1 MYEGTGVMTKEQIM
15 NMSKDELFSVET
27 IVQAFEEASQV
38 DRTLLLNALIDKAK
52 EYKSARE
59 MQSLIKAMRTD
70 LYKAANSAGKNNEL
84 CRMTDFGRPEGEM
97 LCGGWIANQESI
109 WIPTL
114 VGEQTAC
121 FHPILPI
128 ARLKNMQTNTEKLT
142 LTFKRDGY
150 WRDITVDKAITVS
163 ASKILK
169 LADYGVMVTSET
181 AKALVRYLIELES
194 YNDLPLYHS
203 TSKFGWMGKEFIPFD
218 QDVVFDDESKFKEL
232 SNSLIQCGS
241 YAVWLDLVKR
251 IRQNRDHYEPQ
262 IYMSAAFASVLVSK
276 LNLLPFITNIW
287 GKTGAG
293 KTVALMIACSIYAD
307 PSEGKYITDS
317 YSTQNAFEI
326 RLDVANHLPLM
337 MDDLSKVRDK
347 LGDNFTDLI
356 YLLCSGRG
364 KDRSNIDLGLNKV
377 KTWQNTILT
386 NMERPLANET
396 MRGGAINRIL
406 DFQMK
411 PGHIFTN
418 GNAVVETI
426 KDNYGHAGREFVEL
440 VKTLGVD
447 FIGNIRKEFEQLI
460 KDEAAKQESVKEEK
474 QILPLSLILTADKLA
489 TDYIFKDGIYLDV
502 AELVAQLKDV
512 DEVSENERAYQA
524 IIDTVSVNSQKFDP
538 DENYKGEVWG
548 FIKDG
553 YVNIVPLI
561 FRRMA
566 ESENYSVKGV
576 CEWLKENNL
585 LKHNDKN
592 QNKVRVGTITRRY
605 YTIKLPSEDDTEEEQ
620 FHKAD
625 DQELPFD

>member
-1 MYEGTGVMTKEQIM
+1 MTKDEIMSMPKEQ
-15 NMSKDELFSVET
+15 LFSPET
-27 IVQAFEEASQV
+27 ILQAFEEESLMERQI
-38 DRTLLLNALIDKAK
+38 LLNALVEKAK
-52 EYKSARE
+52 EYKSTRE
-59 MQSLIKAMRTD
+59 MQSLIKACKSD
-70 LYKAANSAGKNNEL
+70 LYKADSKKNEL
-84 CRMTDFGRPEGEM
+84 NRMTDFGHPEGEM
-97 LCGGWIANQESI
+97 MCGGWIANEESI

-114 VGEQTAC
+114 IGEKIAC

-128 ARLKNMQTNTEKLT
+128 ARLKNMQTNTEKIMLS
-142 LTFKRDGY
+142 FKRDGY
-150 WRDITVDKAITVS
+150 WHDITVDKAVTVS

-181 AKALVRYLIELES
+181 AKALVQYLCELES
-194 YNDLPLYHS
+194 YNNLPLYHS
-203 TSKFGWMGKEFIPFD
+203 TSKFGWMGTEFIPFD
-218 QDVVFDDESKFKEL
+218 QNVVFDDESKFKEL
-232 SNSLIQCGS
+232 SDSLIECGS
-241 YAVWLDLVKR
+241 YAVWMDLVKKL
-251 IRQNRDHYEPQ
+251 RQNREHNETQ
-262 IYMSAAFASVLVSK
+262 IYMSAAFASVLVK
-276 LNLLPFITNIW
+276 PLNLLPFITNIW

-293 KTVALMIACSIYAD
+293 KTVALMVACSVFAD
-307 PSEGKYITDS
+307 PSEGRYITDS

-326 RLDVANHLPLM
+326 RLDVANHLPLL

-411 PGHIFTN
+411 PGHIFDN

-440 VKTLGVD
+440 VKKLGTE
-447 FIGNIRKEFEQLI
+447 FIGNIRKDFEQKI
-460 KDEAAKQESVKEEK
+460 KDEAKKQDSIKEEK

-489 TDYIFKDGIYLDV
+489 TEYIFKDGIYLDLP
-502 AELVAQLKDV
+502 EMVAQLKDV

-524 IIDTVSVNSQKFDP
+524 ILDTVAVNSQKFDP
-538 DENYKGEVWG
+538 DDSYKGEIWG

-553 YVNIVPLI
+553 YVNIYPLI
-561 FRRMA
+561 FRRIA
-566 ESENYSVKGV
+566 ANENFSVKGF
-576 CEWLKENNL
+576 CEWAKEKKL
-585 LKHNDKN
+585 LRHNDKN
-592 QNKVRVGTITRRY
+592 QNIVRTGNRTSRF
-605 YTIKLPSEDDTEEEQ
+605 YTVKLPTQEEPEEEQ
-620 FHKAD
+620 FHDAD

>member
-1 MYEGTGVMTKEQIM
+1 MTKDEIK
-15 NMSKDELFSVET
+15 NMSKDELFQVET
-27 IVQAFEEASQV
+27 IVQAFEEPSQV

-52 EYKSARE
+52 EYKSARD

-70 LYKAANSAGKNNEL
+70 LFKAANSASKNSEL

-121 FHPILPI
+121 FHPILPV
-128 ARLKNMQTNTEKLT
+128 ARLKNMQTNTEKIM

-194 YNDLPLYHS
+194 YNDLPLHHS
-203 TSKFGWMGKEFIPFD
+203 TSKFGWMGEEFIPFD
-218 QDVVFDDESKFKEL
+218 QEVIFDDESKFKEL

-241 YAVWLDLVKR
+241 YAVWLDLVKK
-251 IRQNRDHYEPQ
+251 IRQNKDHYEPQ
-262 IYMSAAFASVLVSK
+262 IYMAAAFASVLVK
-276 LNLLPFITNIW
+276 PLNLLPFITNIW

-293 KTVALMIACSIYAD
+293 KTVALMIACSIFAD

-411 PGHIFTN
+411 PGHIFDN

-440 VKTLGVD
+440 VKKLGIEY
-447 FIGNIRKEFEQLI
+447 IGNIRKDFEQKI

-489 TDYIFKDGIYLDV
+489 TEHIFKDGIYLNL

-512 DEVSENERAYQA
+512 DEVSENERAYQTLID
-524 IIDTVSVNSQKFDP
+524 IISMNNQKFNP
-538 DENYKGEVWG
+538 DDSYKGEIWG
-548 FIKDG
+548 SIKDG
-553 YVNIVPLI
+553 YVNIYPTAL
-561 FRRMA
+561 RKMA
-566 ESENYSVKGV
+566 AAENFSVKGL
-576 CEWLKENNL
+576 CEWLKEKDL

-592 QNKVRVGTITRRY
+592 QNIIREGNAVSRF
-605 YTIKLPSEDDTEEEQ
+605 YTIKLPPQEDPEEK
-620 FHKAD
+620 FHPAEGP
-625 DQELPFD
+625 ELPFD

>member
-1 MYEGTGVMTKEQIM
+1 
-15 NMSKDELFSVET
+15 
-27 IVQAFEEASQV
+27 
-38 DRTLLLNALIDKAK
+38 
-52 EYKSARE
+52 
-59 MQSLIKAMRTD
+59 
-70 LYKAANSAGKNNEL
+70 
-84 CRMTDFGRPEGEM
+84 
-97 LCGGWIANQESI
+97 
-109 WIPTL
+109 
-114 VGEQTAC
+114 
-121 FHPILPI
+121 
-128 ARLKNMQTNTEKLT
+128 
-142 LTFKRDGY
+142 
-150 WRDITVDKAITVS
+150 
-163 ASKILK
+163 
-169 LADYGVMVTSET
+169 
-181 AKALVRYLIELES
+181 
-194 YNDLPLYHS
+194 
-203 TSKFGWMGKEFIPFD
+203 
-218 QDVVFDDESKFKEL
+218 
-232 SNSLIQCGS
+232 
-241 YAVWLDLVKR
+241 
-251 IRQNRDHYEPQ
+251 
-262 IYMSAAFASVLVSK
+262 MSAAFASVLVSK

>member
-1 MYEGTGVMTKEQIM
+1 MTKDEVM
-15 NMSKDELFSVET
+15 NFTKDELFDPVNIAKIYEESTEVAQQILLDAFIERSKEFKKVSFMKNL
-27 IVQAFEEASQV
+27 ILAVQK
-38 DRTLLLNALIDKAK
+38 DLNNVLRNCKK
-52 EYKSARE
+52 TES
-59 MQSLIKAMRTD
+59 
-70 LYKAANSAGKNNEL
+70 N
-84 CRMTDFGRPEGEM
+84 RMTNFGHPDGEL
-97 LCGGWIANQESI
+97 LCGGWIADKEGVY
-109 WIPTL
+109 IPTL
-114 VGEQTAC
+114 LGDKVAAY
-121 FHPILPI
+121 HAIKLV
-128 ARLKNMQTNTEKLT
+128 ARLKNMQTNTEKIILD
-142 LTFKRDGY
+142 FKRDFN
-150 WRDITVDKAITVS
+150 WQRITVDKGIIVS
-163 ASKILK
+163 ASKIVK
-169 LADYGVMVTSET
+169 LADYGVIVTSET
-181 AKALVRYLIELES
+181 ARALVQFFSDLEGS
-194 YNDLPLYHS
+194 NELPLYHS
-203 TSKFGWMGKEFIPFD
+203 TSKFGWIKEQFIPFD

-232 SNSLIQCGS
+232 TNSLIQCGS
-241 YAVWLDLVKR
+241 YAVWMDLVKR
-251 IRQNRDHYEPQ
+251 IRQNKEHYEPQ

-293 KTVALMIACSIYAD
+293 KTVALMLACSIYAD

-364 KDRSNIDLGLNKV
+364 KDRSNVDLGLNKI

-406 DFQMK
+406 DFQMR

-426 KDNYGHAGREFVEL
+426 KDNYGHAGREFVNL
-440 VKTLGVD
+440 VKKLGVEYISD
-447 FIGNIRKEFEQLI
+447 LRKEFEQKI
-460 KDEAAKQESVKEEK
+460 KEEAEKQGSVKEEK

-489 TDYIFKDGIYLDV
+489 TDYIFEDGIYLDL

-524 IIDTVSVNSQKFDP
+524 IIDTVTVNNQKFDP

-592 QNKVRVGTITRRY
+592 QNKVRIGTITRRY
-605 YTIKLPSEDDTEEEQ
+605 YTIKLPPEDEPEEEQ

>member
-1 MYEGTGVMTKEQIM
+1 MTKDEVM
-15 NMSKDELFSVET
+15 NFTKDELFDPVNIAKIYEESTEVAQQILLDAFIERSKEFKKVSFMKNL
-27 IVQAFEEASQV
+27 ILAVQK
-38 DRTLLLNALIDKAK
+38 DLNNVLRNCKK
-52 EYKSARE
+52 TES
-59 MQSLIKAMRTD
+59 
-70 LYKAANSAGKNNEL
+70 N
-84 CRMTDFGRPEGEM
+84 RMTNFGHPDGEL
-97 LCGGWIANQESI
+97 LCGGWIADKEGVY
-109 WIPTL
+109 IPTL
-114 VGEQTAC
+114 LGDKVAAY
-121 FHPILPI
+121 HAIKLV
-128 ARLKNMQTNTEKLT
+128 ARLKNMQTNTEKIILD
-142 LTFKRDGY
+142 FKRDFN
-150 WRDITVDKAITVS
+150 WQRITVDKGIIVS
-163 ASKILK
+163 ASKIVK
-169 LADYGVMVTSET
+169 LADYGVIVTSET
-181 AKALVRYLIELES
+181 ARALVQFFSDLEGS
-194 YNDLPLYHS
+194 NELPLYHS
-203 TSKFGWMGKEFIPFD
+203 TSKFGWIKEQFIPFD

-232 SNSLIQCGS
+232 TNSLIQCGS
-241 YAVWLDLVKR
+241 YAVWMDLVKR
-251 IRQNRDHYEPQ
+251 IRQNKEHYEPQ

-293 KTVALMIACSIYAD
+293 KTVALMLACSIYAD

-364 KDRSNIDLGLNKV
+364 KDRSNVDLGLNKI

-406 DFQMK
+406 DFQMR

-426 KDNYGHAGREFVEL
+426 KDNYGHAGRDFVTL
-440 VKTLGVD
+440 VKRLGID
-447 FIGNIRKEFEQLI
+447 YISNIRKDFEQKI
-460 KDEAAKQESVKEEK
+460 KDEAERQGSVKEEK

-489 TDYIFKDGIYLDV
+489 TDYIFEDGIYLDLT
-502 AELVAQLKDV
+502 ELVAQLKDV

-524 IIDTVSVNSQKFDP
+524 IIDTVTVNYQKFDP

-548 FIKDG
+548 FIKEG
-553 YVNIVPLI
+553 YVNIYPLI
-561 FRRMA
+561 FRRIA
-566 ESENYSVKGV
+566 TNENFSIKGF
-576 CEWLKENNL
+576 CEWAKEKNL
-585 LKHNDKN
+585 LRHNEKNTNKIRNGDKT
-592 QNKVRVGTITRRY
+592 VRV
-605 YTIKLPSEDDTEEEQ
+605 YTIKIVEDEEADKD
-620 FHKAD
+620 FHDID

>member
-1 MYEGTGVMTKEQIM
+1 MTKDEIM
-15 NMSKDELFSVET
+15 VMSKDDLFDKTT
-27 IVQAFEEASQV
+27 IIQVFEEESQIE
-38 DRTLLLNALIDKAK
+38 RQILLNALVDKAK
-52 EYKSARE
+52 EYKATRE
-59 MQSLIKAMRTD
+59 MQSLIKAFKTEII
-70 LYKAANSAGKNNEL
+70 KATTGKNEL

-114 VGEQTAC
+114 IGEKTAC

-128 ARLKNMQTNTEKLT
+128 ARLKNMQTNTEKIMIS
-142 LTFKRDGY
+142 FKRDGY
-150 WRDITVDKAITVS
+150 WHDITVDKAVTVS

-181 AKALVRYLIELES
+181 AKALVQYLVELES
-194 YNDLPLYHS
+194 YNDLPLHHS
-203 TSKFGWMGKEFIPFD
+203 TSKFGWMGTEFIPFD
-218 QDVVFDDESKFKEL
+218 QNVVFDDESKFKEL
-232 SNSLIQCGS
+232 SNSLIECGS
-241 YAVWLDLVKR
+241 YAVWMDLIKKL
-251 IRQNRDHYEPQ
+251 RQNKDHYETQ
-262 IYMSAAFASVLVSK
+262 IYMSAAFASVLVK
-276 LNLLPFITNIW
+276 PLNLLPFITNIW

-293 KTVALMIACSIYAD
+293 KTVALMVACSIYAD
-307 PSEGKYITDS
+307 PSEGRYITDS

-326 RLDVANHLPLM
+326 RLDVENHLPLL

-411 PGHIFTN
+411 PGHIFSN

-440 VKTLGVD
+440 IKKLGTEY
-447 FIGNIRKEFEQLI
+447 IGDIRKDFEQKI
-460 KDEAAKQESVKEEK
+460 KEEAKKQESVKEEK

-489 TDYIFKDGIYLDV
+489 TEYIFKDGIYLDLS
-502 AELVAQLKDV
+502 ELVAQLKDV
-512 DEVSENERAYQA
+512 DEVSENERAYQT
-524 IIDTVSVNSQKFDP
+524 IIDIVSMNTQKFDP
-538 DENYKGEVWG
+538 DETYKGEVWG

-553 YVNIVPLI
+553 YVNIYPTA
-561 FRRMA
+561 FRKIA
-566 ESENYSVKGV
+566 VSENFSVKGF
-576 CEWLKENNL
+576 CEWAKEKNL
-585 LKHNDKN
+585 LRRNDKN
-592 QNKVRVGTITRRY
+592 QNVIRVGNKVCRFYSIQ
-605 YTIKLPSEDDTEEEQ
+605 LPPDAETEEEQ
-620 FHKAD
+620 FHD
-625 DQELPFD
+625 VGEQELPFE

>member
-1 MYEGTGVMTKEQIM
+1 MTKDEIM
-15 NMSKDELFSVET
+15 NMSKEQLFLPET
-27 IVQAFEEASQV
+27 IVQAFEETSQV
-38 DRTLLLNALIDKAK
+38 DRTLLINALIDKAK
-52 EYKSARE
+52 EFKETRK

-70 LYKAANSAGKNNEL
+70 LFKAANSAGRNNEL

-97 LCGGWIANQESI
+97 ICGGWIANQESI

-121 FHPILPI
+121 FHPILPV
-128 ARLKNMQTNTEKLT
+128 ARLKNMQTNTEKLM

-163 ASKILK
+163 AAKILK

-181 AKALVRYLIELES
+181 AKALVRFLIELES

-203 TSKFGWMGKEFIPFD
+203 TSKFGWMSEDFIPFD
-218 QDVVFDDESKFKEL
+218 QEVVFDDESKFKEL
-232 SNSLIQCGS
+232 SNSLIECGS
-241 YAVWLDLVKR
+241 YAVWLDLVKKL
-251 IRQNRDHYEPQ
+251 RQNKDHYEPQ

-293 KTVALMIACSIYAD
+293 KTVALMLACSIYAD

-317 YSTQNAFEI
+317 YSTQNAFEV
-326 RLDVANHLPLM
+326 RLDVVNHLPLL

-364 KDRSNIDLGLNKV
+364 KERSNVDLGLNKV
-377 KTWQNTILT
+377 KTWNNTILS

-406 DFQMK
+406 DFQMR

-426 KDNYGHAGREFVEL
+426 KDNYGHAGRDFVTL
-440 VKTLGVD
+440 VKRLGID
-447 FIGNIRKEFEQLI
+447 YISNIRKDFEQKI
-460 KDEAAKQESVKEEK
+460 KDEAERQGSVKEEK

-489 TDYIFKDGIYLDV
+489 TDYIFEDGIYLDL
-502 AELVAQLKDV
+502 AELVTQLKDV
-512 DEVSENERAYQA
+512 DEVSENERAYQTL
-524 IIDTVSVNSQKFDP
+524 IDTVKMNKQKFEP
-538 DENYKGEVWG
+538 DENYKGEIWG

-553 YVNIVPLI
+553 YINIYPTALKNLAL
-561 FRRMA
+561 RD
-566 ESENYSVKGV
+566 NYSVKGL
-576 CEWLKENNL
+576 CEWLKENRL
-585 LKHNDKN
+585 LRSNSKS
-592 QNKVRVGTITRRY
+592 QNIIRVNGHLERY
-605 YTIKLPSEDDTEEEQ
+605 YTIKIKEEEDPDGD
-620 FHKAD
+620 FHD
-625 DQELPFD
+625 VDENELPFD

>member
-1 MYEGTGVMTKEQIM
+1 MTKDEIM
-15 NMSKDELFSVET
+15 VMSKDDLFDKTT
-27 IVQAFEEASQV
+27 IIQVFEEESQIE
-38 DRTLLLNALIDKAK
+38 RQILLNALVDKAK
-52 EYKSARE
+52 EYKATRE
-59 MQSLIKAMRTD
+59 MQSLIKAFKTEII
-70 LYKAANSAGKNNEL
+70 KATTGKNEL

-114 VGEQTAC
+114 IGEKTAC

-128 ARLKNMQTNTEKLT
+128 ARLKNMQTNTEKIMIS
-142 LTFKRDGY
+142 FKRDGY
-150 WRDITVDKAITVS
+150 WHDITVDKAVTVS

-181 AKALVRYLIELES
+181 AKALVQYLVELES
-194 YNDLPLYHS
+194 YNELPLHHS
-203 TSKFGWMGKEFIPFD
+203 TSKFGWMGTEFIPFD
-218 QDVVFDDESKFKEL
+218 QNVVFDDESKFKEL
-232 SNSLIQCGS
+232 SNSLIECGS
-241 YAVWLDLVKR
+241 YAVWMDLIKKL
-251 IRQNRDHYEPQ
+251 RQNKEHYETQ
-262 IYMSAAFASVLVSK
+262 IYMSAAFASVLVK
-276 LNLLPFITNIW
+276 PLNLLPFITNIW

-293 KTVALMIACSIYAD
+293 KTVALMVACSIYAD
-307 PSEGKYITDS
+307 PSEGRYITDS

-326 RLDVANHLPLM
+326 RLDVENHLPLL

-411 PGHIFTN
+411 PGHIFSN

-440 VKTLGVD
+440 IKKLGTEY
-447 FIGNIRKEFEQLI
+447 IGDIRKDFEQKI
-460 KDEAAKQESVKEEK
+460 KEEAKKQESVKEEK

-489 TDYIFKDGIYLDV
+489 TEYIFKDGIYLDLT
-502 AELVAQLKDV
+502 ELVAQLKDV
-512 DEVSENERAYQA
+512 DEVSENERAYQS
-524 IIDTVSVNSQKFDP
+524 ILDTIAVNSQKFDP
-538 DENYKGEVWG
+538 DENYKGEIWG
-548 FIKDG
+548 FLKDG
-553 YVNIVPLI
+553 YVNIYPLI
-561 FRRMA
+561 LRRIA
-566 ESENYSVKGV
+566 ANENFSIKGF
-576 CEWLKENNL
+576 CEWAKEKHL
-585 LKHNDKN
+585 LRHNDKN
-592 QNKVRVGTITRRY
+592 QNKIRIGNTTSRF
-605 YTIKLPSEDDTEEEQ
+605 YTIKLPADEELEEEQ
-620 FHKAD
+620 FHDAE

>member
-1 MYEGTGVMTKEQIM
+1 MTKEQIM

-194 YNDLPLYHS
+194 YNDLPLLHS

-241 YAVWLDLVKR
+241 YAVWLDLVKK
-251 IRQNRDHYEPQ
+251 IRQNKDHYEPR
-262 IYMSAAFASVLVSK
+262 IYMAAAFASVLVSK

-293 KTVALMIACSIYAD
+293 KTVALMVACSIYAD
-307 PSEGKYITDS
+307 PGEGKYITDS

-326 RLDVANHLPLM
+326 RLDVANHLPLL

-440 VKTLGVD
+440 VKKLGVD

-512 DEVSENERAYQA
+512 DEVSENERAYQS
-524 IIDTVSVNSQKFDP
+524 IIDTVSINRQKFDP
-538 DENYKGEVWG
+538 DENYKGEIWG

-561 FRRMA
+561 FRRIA

-576 CEWLKENNL
+576 CEWAKENNL
-585 LKHNDKN
+585 LKCNDKN
-592 QNKVRVGTITRRY
+592 QNKIRVGNAVRRF
-605 YTIKLPSEDDTEEEQ
+605 YTIKLPEEIEEP
-620 FHKAD
+620 FHDAD
-625 DQELPFD
+625 ENELPFD

>member
-1 MYEGTGVMTKEQIM
+1 
-15 NMSKDELFSVET
+15 
-27 IVQAFEEASQV
+27 
-38 DRTLLLNALIDKAK
+38 
-52 EYKSARE
+52 
-59 MQSLIKAMRTD
+59 
-70 LYKAANSAGKNNEL
+70 
-84 CRMTDFGRPEGEM
+84 
-97 LCGGWIANQESI
+97 
-109 WIPTL
+109 
-114 VGEQTAC
+114 
-121 FHPILPI
+121 
-128 ARLKNMQTNTEKLT
+128 
-142 LTFKRDGY
+142 
-150 WRDITVDKAITVS
+150 
-163 ASKILK
+163 
-169 LADYGVMVTSET
+169 
-181 AKALVRYLIELES
+181 
-194 YNDLPLYHS
+194 
-203 TSKFGWMGKEFIPFD
+203 
-218 QDVVFDDESKFKEL
+218 
-232 SNSLIQCGS
+232 
-241 YAVWLDLVKR
+241 
-251 IRQNRDHYEPQ
+251 
-262 IYMSAAFASVLVSK
+262 
-276 LNLLPFITNIW
+276 
-287 GKTGAG
+287 
-293 KTVALMIACSIYAD
+293 
-307 PSEGKYITDS
+307 
-317 YSTQNAFEI
+317 
-326 RLDVANHLPLM
+326 
-337 MDDLSKVRDK
+337 
-347 LGDNFTDLI
+347 
-356 YLLCSGRG
+356 
-364 KDRSNIDLGLNKV
+364 
-377 KTWQNTILT
+377 
-386 NMERPLANET
+386 
-396 MRGGAINRIL
+396 
-406 DFQMK
+406 MK

-592 QNKVRVGTITRRY
+592 QNKVRIGTITRRY